1 MNFFCFGKNF
11 RIYFPNLNLKNFKK
25 HVMKFL
31 YNGKNEKME
40 GRKETRGVGREK
52 SVPFTLYVIRAKISS
67 DFYTPKIE
75 PNLASILPYHQ

>member
-1 MNFFCFGKNF
+1 
-11 RIYFPNLNLKNFKK
+11 
-25 HVMKFL
+25 
-31 YNGKNEKME
+31 ME

-75 PNLASILPYHQ
+75 PNLASILLIHHHTINKTIFCTCHQEKYIDHSLILSSFFQKEKTQKF